1 MARTSR
7 SQEFL
12 LSRRVIG
19 GLIVLGVI
27 LPIVG
32 VIVVA
37 VRGDLRGL
45 TAGFQGV
52 GGIGDRASALAT
64 VTLFAIPGLILLLVG
79 FSLFT
84 LLLWD
89 AGDRGI
95 SIVAFTLWFGA
106 LILAMIEGTFQAS
119 VTVWAGNARTGSVPE
134 LFEPLRLWMNMW
146 VQRFYVPMGLV
157 AAAAY
162 GWAILE
168 TRLLPRWV
176 GWGSIGSSVAWLA
189 VFRLDG
195 EAIPAVIFVVP
206 LVIGIVLVIQR
217 KPVALPE
224 ETPPSRQASQP
235 PH

>member
-1 MARTSR
+1 VTPTSR

-45 TAGFQGV
+45 TASFRGV
-52 GGIGDRASALAT
+52 GGIGEGASALAT
-64 VTLFAIPGLILLLVG
+64 VTLFAIPGLILLLAG

-89 AGDRGI
+89 AGDRAI
-95 SIVAFTLWFGA
+95 SVIAFTLWFSG

-119 VTVWAGNARTGSVPE
+119 VTVWAGKIARTGTVPE
-134 LFEPLRLWMNMW
+134 LYEPLRLWMNMW

-157 AAAAY
+157 AGAAY

-195 EAIPAVIFVVP
+195 EAIPAMIFIVP
-206 LVIGIVLVIQR
+206 LVIGVVLLIQR

-224 ETPPSRQASQP
+224 ETTPNR
-235 PH
+235 

>member
-1 MARTSR
+1 VTRTSR

-27 LPIVG
+27 LPIVE

-45 TAGFQGV
+45 TAAFRGV
-52 GGIGDRASALAT
+52 GGVGESASALGT

-95 SIVAFTLWFGA
+95 SVVAFTLWFAA
-106 LILAMIEGTFQAS
+106 LILAIIEGTFQAS
-119 VTVWAGNARTGSVPE
+119 VTVWAGKIARTGAVPE

-162 GWAILE
+162 GWATLD

-176 GWGSIGSSVAWLA
+176 GWGAIRAKTSYSGEEATAESSRRVSIPSIAPYSLASSAN
-189 VFRLDG
+189 
-195 EAIPAVIFVVP
+195 
-206 LVIGIVLVIQR
+206 IQ
-217 KPVALPE
+217 
-224 ETPPSRQASQP
+224 
-235 PH
+235 

>member
-1 MARTSR
+1 MTPTSR

-45 TAGFQGV
+45 TASFRGV
-52 GGIGDRASALAT
+52 GGIGEGASALAT
-64 VTLFAIPGLILLLVG
+64 VTLFAIPGLILLLAG

-89 AGDRGI
+89 AGDRAI
-95 SIVAFTLWFGA
+95 SVIAFTLWFSG
-106 LILAMIEGTFQAS
+106 LMLAMIEGTFQAS
-119 VTVWAGNARTGSVPE
+119 VTVWAGKIARTGTVPE
-134 LFEPLRLWMNMW
+134 LYEPLRLWMNMW

-157 AAAAY
+157 AGAAY

-195 EAIPAVIFVVP
+195 EAIPAMIFIVP
-206 LVIGIVLVIQR
+206 LVIGVVLLIQR

-224 ETPPSRQASQP
+224 ETTPNR
-235 PH
+235 